1 MSRDVTKMSRKC
13 HEMSRMCH
21 GSVSK
26 MSRGVTRCHE
36 VSRGC
41 HECLDVSPT
50 RHQMST
56 SVTHLSPFFSAKGEH
71 ITHIWLSKWS
81 KIFRLRRAH
90 LRNGNVTNVSPYVTV
105 VSRVSP
111 DVTNMSRICHEMS
124 RMCHE
129 MSPRVTACHRES
141 PRVTGALLLTQS
153 LQAGG

>member
-1 MSRDVTKMSRKC
+1 MSRDVTEMSRDVTKMSREC
-13 HEMSRMCH
+13 HEMSRTCH

-26 MSRGVTRCHE
+26 MSRCVTRCHE
-36 VSRGC
+36 VVTN
-41 HECLDVSPT
+41 CLDVSPT

-71 ITHIWLSKWS
+71 ITHIWLSKWP

-111 DVTNMSRICHEMS
+111 DVTNMSRICHEYVT
-124 RMCHE
+124 RCHRV
-129 MSPRVTACHRES
+129 SPRVTASHGES
-141 PRVTGALLLTQS
+141 RAHYC
-153 LQAGG
+153 